1 MKPLFTDHAPITGE
15 VMEVT
20 ISELTG
26 LLAELEQE
34 DPVDYGDLPFGEAEL
49 RSLVLNTLVER
60 HRALLTSGLDSGDI
74 HLTYMLTTALL
85 VLENLVLNAR
95 LLILQGNQVDVQAL
109 LRKYSGG

>member
-1 MKPLFTDHAPITGE
+1 
-15 VMEVT
+15 MEVT

-60 HRALLTSGLDSGDI
+60 HRALLASDLDSGDI
-74 HLTYMLTTALL
+74 HLTYMLSTALL

-95 LLILQGNQVDVQAL
+95 LLILQSNQVDVKEL